1 MIVTKENIGIVAHE
15 VILNHLNTQFTLI
28 NQTTY
33 SELYKQLKNER
44 FKPTSYYYLQIE
56 DNIATA
62 VYDNYTWQ
70 VFSVNDLV
78 ALLNAQNVFYTYI
91 YTHILYIYLYYNM
104 PTKVTRMLNNNIIS
118 ISIYLQYTAA
128 TGPKT

>member
-1 MIVTKENIGIVAHE
+1 VIVTKENIGNVAHE
-15 VILNHLNTQFTLI
+15 VILNHQNTQFTLI

-78 ALLNAQNVFYTYI
+78 ALLNAQNVFYIYI
-91 YTHILYIYLYYNM
+91 HTHILYISTY
-104 PTKVTRMLNNNIIS
+104 II
-118 ISIYLQYTAA
+118 ICQR
-128 TGPKT
+128 K

>member
-1 MIVTKENIGIVAHE
+1 MVTKKNIGIVAHE

-44 FKPTSYYYLQIE
+44 FKPTSYYLQID

-78 ALLNAQNVFYTYI
+78 ALLNAQNVFCIYIHTHIYYISTYI
-91 YTHILYIYLYYNM
+91 
-104 PTKVTRMLNNNIIS
+104 IIC
-118 ISIYLQYTAA
+118 QR
-128 TGPKT
+128 K